1 MISPPAKVPAPIWIV
16 APLAAASIASW
27 MLVYAQPLAQTVSGF
42 AADAERAPDS
52 AAPASPTTSAVASS
66 RRRRLL
72 WTLVFRSLEER
83 LAARTPTVE
92 RECAA
97 AEAERDH

>member
-1 MISPPAKVPAPIWIV
+1 MRLNDTTVSGNSSDFGGGI
-16 APLAAASIASW
+16 LNAAVLTLNDS
-27 MLVYAQPLAQTVSGF
+27 TVSGF